1 MCTKCL
7 RYLTGMLY
15 KGLEGRPAAN
25 DLQMPLIRPSNICM
39 LCSGPDCQ
47 FCKQRN
53 GAACR
58 YAIMRAES
66 LKKTRAP
73 AR

>member
-7 RYLTGMLY
+7 RYLTGMFY
-15 KGLEGRPAAN
+15 KGLEGRPPAS
-25 DLQMPLIRPSNICM
+25 DLQMPLIRPSNTCM
-39 LCSGPDCQ
+39 LCSGPECQ

-58 YAIMRAES
+58 YAIMCAES
-66 LKKTRAP
+66 LKKPCAP